1 MQRTLPA
8 WARWIVPAGALAVAG
23 IVAIILLQGPQ
34 AAGRRDGPVSDGAQA
49 GGAPQGTAAAG
60 PAAAVQFSFTSLD
73 GRSWTSES
81 LRGKVVFVD
90 FWATWCGPCRAAI
103 PDLAQLSRA
112 FPDDVVVLGVSNEP
126 AETVRAF
133 LSRIDVPYPCIA
145 GKQAQLPREFRG
157 VRSIPTVFVVD
168 RAGRISDVLVGRHTL
183 SQLTTAF
190 RQADAL
196 PAPSGG

>member
-1 MQRTLPA
+1 MQRTPSS
-8 WARWIVPAGALAVAG
+8 WARWIVPAGAIAVAG
-23 IVAIILLQGPQ
+23 IVAIVMLERPKGQRG
-34 AAGRRDGPVSDGAQA
+34 
-49 GGAPQGTAAAG
+49 GGAPAGAADPAAG
-60 PAAAVQFSFTSLD
+60 AQQAGAAPGEQPAVQFSFTSLD
-73 GRSWTSES
+73 GRTWSSDA

-133 LSRIDVPYPCIA
+133 LARTDVPYPCIA
-145 GKQAQLPREFRG
+145 GRQPQLPREFRG
-157 VRSIPTVFVVD
+157 VRSIPTVFVID

-183 SQLTTAF
+183 TQLTTAF

-196 PAPSGG
+196 PAAGGG